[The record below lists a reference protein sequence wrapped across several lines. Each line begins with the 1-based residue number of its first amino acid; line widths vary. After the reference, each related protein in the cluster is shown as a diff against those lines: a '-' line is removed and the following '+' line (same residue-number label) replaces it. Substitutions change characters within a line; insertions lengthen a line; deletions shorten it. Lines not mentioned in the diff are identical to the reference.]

1 MAKALLKGKGGI
13 SINVLQREYI
23 MYTSKKP
30 SKTCMVACSTHSSLK
45 SATMGSNDFFRWILI
60 SIQMWFKKM
69 IFILTVSRYYLDRS
83 LMGNDIETVRSTGS
97 DY

>member
-1 MAKALLKGKGGI
+1 MGKKHPLSMTLTIFYRFFYCTSRISVYVYGISTTGCFCCKARVMAKALLKGKGGI

-45 SATMGSNDFFRWILI
+45 SATMG
-60 SIQMWFKKM
+60 
-69 IFILTVSRYYLDRS
+69 
-83 LMGNDIETVRSTGS
+83 
-97 DY
+97 